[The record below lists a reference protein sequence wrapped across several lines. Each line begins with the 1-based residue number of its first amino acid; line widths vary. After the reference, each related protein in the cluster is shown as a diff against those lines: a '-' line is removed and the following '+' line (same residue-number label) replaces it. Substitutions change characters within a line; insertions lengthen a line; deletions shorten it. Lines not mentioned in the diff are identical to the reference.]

1 MSSQVRPYGALPRAA
16 RAPGARARVALLACV
31 ALVAIAA
38 GCRPKGGAGSAKAQ
52 PTPTPTGPTEKA
64 AVSLLFPGVDGF
76 LHAETREVSLPLAA
90 DARVATVIATLLA
103 GPQGKGLVAPLP
115 PGVTVADAFLDAD
128 GVVYLDLAA
137 PEQPAP
143 PPSGSD
149 LELLRVYS
157 LVDTVAANE
166 PRARSVVL
174 LWNGAQRDTF
184 AGHIDTGAPLREDR
198 RWVK

>member
-1 MSSQVRPYGALPRAA
+1 MSFSVPSCGAPPRAA
-16 RAPGARARVALLACV
+16 RARGALARVALILCLAIGLF
-31 ALVAIAA
+31 AT
-38 GCRPKGGAGSAKAQ
+38 GCRPKGAGGGARVQA
-52 PTPTPTGPTEKA
+52 TPTPVGPTEKV
-64 AVSLLFPGVDGF
+64 AVSLLFPGVDGY

-90 DARVATVIATLLA
+90 DARVATVVATLLA

-115 PGVTVADAFLDAD
+115 PGVAVGDAFLDAD

-137 PEQPAP
+137 PEQPDP

-149 LELLRVYS
+149 LELLRIYS

-184 AGHIDTGAPLREDR
+184 AGHIDTGAPLVEDR